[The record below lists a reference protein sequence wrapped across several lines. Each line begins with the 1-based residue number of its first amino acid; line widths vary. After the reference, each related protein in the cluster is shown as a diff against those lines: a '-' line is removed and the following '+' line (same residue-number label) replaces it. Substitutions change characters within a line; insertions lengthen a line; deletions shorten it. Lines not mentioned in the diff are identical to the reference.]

1 MPRHPPCALSC
12 LALPDTIALVPDGLG
27 CCLVFVSQFAVSYYS
42 ASFSS
47 LSLRLTYSR
56 CFVYAVFKVRCWQSI
71 NTLPNGD
78 KEIRTLD
85 PLLARQVL
93 SQLSYIPI
101 LIRQPPAFPC
111 RLQHSIIGLPGLNHR
126 VRDGYGC
133 VPWAYRHRKDLV
145 IHLLGNSTVK
155 HIHLLLLP

>member
-1 MPRHPPCALSC
+1 MP
-12 LALPDTIALVPDGLG
+12 
-27 CCLVFVSQFAVSYYS
+27 
-42 ASFSS
+42 
-47 LSLRLTYSR
+47 
-56 CFVYAVFKVRCWQSI
+56 
-71 NTLPNGD
+71 
-78 KEIRTLD
+78 
-85 PLLARQVL
+85 VL
-93 SQLSYIPI
+93 SVRLFLSPAFFKGF
-101 LIRQPPAFPC
+101 RQPPAFPC